1 MASAS
6 RNVTDAARLYANA
19 EALLADQFIAMPLF
33 YTESYFAMAAGV
45 TGIAASADGTELF
58 FAGAKREIIEFNRW
72 CFSPAD
78 RWSEADWAEL
88 LEDERA
94 LYYALL
100 ENGQIVGSIFLYDWQ
115 GERDF
120 LKIMNLGVAPDRRGQ
135 GLACR
140 LLQKAA
146 EELKASTL
154 ARCCGETRESNLA
167 MRRVFERCGYRLNKT
182 EENYYENP
190 TESACKYV
198 LRREELE

>member
-1 MASAS
+1 MLLQ
-6 RNVTDAARLYANA
+6 RLNKND
-19 EALLADQFIAMPLF
+19 LP
-33 YTESYFAMAAGV
+33 
-45 TGIAASADGTELF
+45 
-58 FAGAKREIIEFNRW
+58 EIIAFNRQ

-78 RWSEADWAEL
+78 RWSEADWAEP

-140 LLQKAA
+140 LLREAA

-167 MRRVFERCGYRLNKT
+167 MRRVFERCGYRLNKA

-190 TESACKYV
+190 TEGACKYV
-198 LRREELE
+198 LRREKLE

>member
-1 MASAS
+1 MLLQ
-6 RNVTDAARLYANA
+6 RLNQND
-19 EALLADQFIAMPLF
+19 LPQIIA
-33 YTESYFAMAAGV
+33 
-45 TGIAASADGTELF
+45 
-58 FAGAKREIIEFNRW
+58 FNRR

-78 RWSEADWAEL
+78 RWSEADWTEL
-88 LEDERA
+88 LEDERT

-100 ENGQIVGSIFLYDWQ
+100 ENGQIVGNIFLYDWQ

-146 EELKASTL
+146 EELEASTL
-154 ARCCGETRESNLA
+154 TRCCGETRESNLT

-182 EENYYENP
+182 EESYYENP

-198 LRREELE
+198 LRREELV

>member
-1 MASAS
+1 MLLQ
-6 RNVTDAARLYANA
+6 RLNKND
-19 EALLADQFIAMPLF
+19 LP
-33 YTESYFAMAAGV
+33 
-45 TGIAASADGTELF
+45 
-58 FAGAKREIIEFNRW
+58 EIIAFNRR

-146 EELKASTL
+146 EELKASTQ
-154 ARCCGETRESNLA
+154 ARCCGSASRAASCFSVLA
-167 MRRVFERCGYRLNKT
+167 RTAATPTQRMTLRLLMRTIIPL
-182 EENYYENP
+182 
-190 TESACKYV
+190 
-198 LRREELE
+198 

>member
-1 MASAS
+1 MLLQ
-6 RNVTDAARLYANA
+6 RLNKND
-19 EALLADQFIAMPLF
+19 LP
-33 YTESYFAMAAGV
+33 
-45 TGIAASADGTELF
+45 
-58 FAGAKREIIEFNRW
+58 EIIAFNRR

-78 RWSEADWAEL
+78 RWSEVDWAEL

-100 ENGQIVGSIFLYDWQ
+100 ENGQIVGSILLYDWR
-115 GERDF
+115 GEGEF
-120 LKIMNLGVAPDRRGQ
+120 LKIMNLGVGPERRGQ

-154 ARCCGETRESNLA
+154 ARCCGETRESNIA